1 MCSNQAQAPV
11 RRLVNTVV
19 VAHANYSRSMSCVD
33 KYMEDAQEFYHAYK
47 TQGGECGLDD
57 FKKLLRAFFEHTLNS
72 HVWGECAETSQKD
85 KNGFWLHPSPDDQ
98 PGRRRLVGLRQS
110 SAACLML
117 WIVSMPKLGG
127 LCDGRD
133 GWV

>member
-19 VAHANYSRSMSCVD
+19 VAHANYSRSMYCVD

-72 HVWGECAETSQKD
+72 HVWGARAETSQKD
-85 KNGFWLHPSPDDQ
+85 KNGFWLHPSPDDAETAWAEET
-98 PGRRRLVGLRQS
+98 GRTAPEFCRMFDAVDS
-110 SAACLML
+110 VHAYT
-117 WIVSMPKLGG
+117 
-127 LCDGRD
+127 
-133 GWV
+133 